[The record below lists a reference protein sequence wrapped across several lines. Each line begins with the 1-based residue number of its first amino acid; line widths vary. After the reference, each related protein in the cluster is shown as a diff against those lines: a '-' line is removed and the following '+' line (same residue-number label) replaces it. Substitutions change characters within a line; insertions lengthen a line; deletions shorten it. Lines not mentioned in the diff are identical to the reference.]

1 MNKFY
6 LTAFAGLLFAALAW
20 VGCSDNEVAG
30 GVSEETNT
38 IAGILVDKKGAPVV
52 RAMVYCKS
60 VEADTVTSSDETDSK
75 GKFSLSVKLY
85 DSYGISATVDS
96 MAYYEVVEFNG
107 KDVELNKATLTET
120 ADISGRVMLRDDST
134 AAGIVVRVPGS
145 SWTAT
150 TDSLGFYKLEGVPAG
165 KTTLQ
170 VVPTD
175 LTRFV
180 RVNRE
185 INVGRLSG
193 GAKGADSV
201 MVPLSMVYGLRSWW
215 AFSAVG
221 NEGPVDFVSDSRS
234 WTAGVS
240 LYGNPEYGG
249 FVSYDET
256 SNVVGAVHFKG
267 ASQFGVVEDDRGILD
282 GVTGFAVEVVLQV
295 DKVLDTAVTYRK
307 NLVGKLG
314 FGSEDDQNV
323 FSLAV
328 VRGECSADKPS
339 FAFFMVDGSGDSLS
353 CKNAVVS
360 KNALEFGKR
369 YYLMATWN
377 GNAVSLYENGKKVG
391 ETDVLFEKIL
401 PSEESIFVGKESL
414 EFSLEDLR
422 VSVEPLNEADAEFR
436 NKSHEIETPF
446 LGTI

>member
-20 VGCSDNEVAG
+20 VGCSDSEVAG

-52 RAMVYCKS
+52 SAMVYCKS
-60 VEADTVTSSDETDSK
+60 VDADTVTSSDETDSK
-75 GKFSLSVKLY
+75 GKFSLPVKRFGN
-85 DSYGISATVDS
+85 YGISATVDS
-96 MAYYEVVEFNG
+96 LAYYEVVEFKG
-107 KDVELNKATLTET
+107 KDVELNTATLKET
-120 ADISGRVMLRDDST
+120 ADVSGRVMLRQDST
-134 AAGIVVRVPGS
+134 AAGILVRIAGS
-145 SWTAT
+145 SWSAT

-170 VVPTD
+170 VIPAD

-180 RVNRE
+180 KVE
-185 INVGRLSG
+185 HEVNVGALA
-193 GAKGADSV
+193 GAKGTDSV
-201 MVPLSMVYGLRSWW
+201 MVPLSMEYGLRSWW
-215 AFSAVG
+215 AFGAVAKD
-221 NEGPVDFVSDSRS
+221 GPVDFVNDSRS
-234 WTAGVS
+234 WTAGMK
-240 LYGNPEYGG
+240 LYGNPEWGG

-256 SNVVGAVHFKG
+256 SNAVGAVHFKG

-282 GVTGFAVEVVLQV
+282 SATGFAVEVVLQV
-295 DKVLDTAVTYRK
+295 DKILDTASTFRK

-314 FGSEDDQNV
+314 FGSEDDQDV

-328 VRGECSADKPS
+328 IKGECGMDKPS
-339 FAFFMVDGSGDSLS
+339 FAFFMADGSGDSLS

-377 GNAVSLYENGKKVG
+377 GKTVSLYENGKKVG
-391 ETDVLFEKIL
+391 ETDVSFEKIL
-401 PSEESIFVGKESL
+401 PSEETIFVGKESL

-422 VSVEPLNEADAEFR
+422 ISVEPLNEADAEFR

>member
-52 RAMVYCKS
+52 SAMVYCKS
-60 VEADTVTSSDETDSK
+60 VDADTVTSSDETDSK
-75 GKFSLSVKLY
+75 GKFSLPVKRFGN
-85 DSYGISATVDS
+85 YGISATVDS
-96 MAYYEVVEFNG
+96 LAYYEVVKFMG
-107 KDVELNKATLTET
+107 KDVELNTATLTET

-134 AAGIVVRVPGS
+134 SAGIVVRIPGS

-170 VVPTD
+170 VIPAD

-180 RVNRE
+180 KVE
-185 INVGRLSG
+185 HEVNVGALA
-193 GAKGADSV
+193 GAKGTDSV
-201 MVPLSMVYGLRSWW
+201 MVPLSMEYGLRSWW

-234 WTAGVS
+234 WTAGMK
-240 LYGNPEYGG
+240 LYGNPEWGG
-249 FVSYDET
+249 FVSNEGT
-256 SNVVGAVHFKG
+256 SNYIGAVHFKG
-267 ASQFGVVEDDRGILD
+267 ASQFGVVEDDRGILND
-282 GVTGFAVEVVLQV
+282 ATGFAVEVVLQV
-295 DKVLDTAVTYRK
+295 DKVLDTAATYRK

-323 FSLAV
+323 FSFAV
-328 VRGECSADKPS
+328 VKGECSADKPS
-339 FAFFMVDGSGDSLS
+339 FAFFMADGSGDSLS

-360 KNALEFGKR
+360 KDTLEFGKR

-377 GNAVSLYENGKKVG
+377 GKTVSLYENGKKVG
-391 ETDVLFEKIL
+391 ETDVPFEKIL

-422 VSVEPLNEADAEFR
+422 ISVEPLNEADAEFR
-436 NKSHEIETPF
+436 NKSHEIEIPF